1 MVTLKNYTRT
11 NILEN
16 LDQAIQLEGVDTLK
30 MIIILEGLDKD
41 YIISLKN

>member
-1 MVTLKNYTRT
+1 MVTLMNYTRT

-41 YIISLKN
+41 

>member
-1 MVTLKNYTRT
+1 MVNWKNYTRT

-41 YIISLKN
+41 

>member
-1 MVTLKNYTRT
+1 MVTLMNYTRT